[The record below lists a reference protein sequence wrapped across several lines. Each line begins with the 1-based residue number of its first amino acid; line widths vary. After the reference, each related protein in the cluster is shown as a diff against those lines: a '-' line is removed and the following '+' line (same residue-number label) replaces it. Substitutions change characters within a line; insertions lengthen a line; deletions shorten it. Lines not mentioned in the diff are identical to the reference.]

1 MHTICSC
8 EEYRFGDRQTCEVC
22 NKDRSHGT
30 KYYTIPIGPRLQQL
44 KEVTTLAKVT
54 TLLDTIPQKSRFVS
68 DLHQSSS
75 WNAFVTEM
83 GSKAIALSYCSDGF
97 NPFHHIITQGTYSIW
112 AQTGLIL
119 NLPAHMRVKTG
130 TTLLLGLISGP
141 RAPKKLNLYNEILV
155 NELVKLKDGLQV
167 YNAASKQLEMTRVGL
182 LYMVGDVP
190 GIAKEQ
196 NRVQQNALN
205 SCSHCIMQGQ
215 HSKIL
220 DKTVY
225 PGGRMFLHPDD
236 ALRQDTTFPSGLV
249 EEENVTLRS
258 SNVEI
263 SDARYLDLLKHE
275 GQNEGKKT
283 QTLSTAITQHT
294 GRYGSNHW
302 FRLGLDLQQK
312 NAPVEPMHAIKVVAE
327 HIIKLINGDEDNVK
341 VRAAERACGRSTQL
355 CPDAVYRIYAQ
366 EKKTIGQKRSR
377 KEQTS
382 SEDVVETKFPKNQ
395 LPQAPYVLTPTEK
408 HQADQRLNQ
417 LRVPLNFGV
426 VPTTLFTKIV
436 GGTKSH
442 TWLQLF
448 TTGMVRFCIRDM
460 LGEPQRASLVNFLC
474 LLEEAYGSTV
484 DMDKFEDFEKRWHQ
498 GLCMLERDFPVSL
511 QTFYFHLL
519 HHLPQYIRMYGP
531 PKNFWMFPY
540 ERFNHTLTAAIS
552 NNQHPEV
559 SAVKKMEV
567 QWLLSMLEHSGFL
580 EPLKKAVKCVES
592 SLYPGRHNPVTR
604 HASPEELLGIHAY
617 FKERP
622 VSPLITTFHHART
635 PKGSYRDT
643 SIESETQKE
652 RGSMVLYN
660 NCVGS
665 ISLFFSC
672 SGEDLAFISWFGY
685 LDYDTGS
692 RCYFVKNS
700 RNFPNC
706 VLPVKDV
713 SAPLLY
719 AEENGVI
726 WIPKLPDL

>member
-1 MHTICSC
+1 MRCTPYVL
-8 EEYRFGDRQTCEVC
+8 EEYRLEIDRPV
-22 NKDRSHGT
+22 

-54 TLLDTIPQKSRFVS
+54 TLLDTIPQKR
-68 DLHQSSS
+68 
-75 WNAFVTEM
+75 
-83 GSKAIALSYCSDGF
+83 
-97 NPFHHIITQGTYSIW
+97 
-112 AQTGLIL
+112 
-119 NLPAHMRVKTG
+119 
-130 TTLLLGLISGP
+130 P

-205 SCSHCIMQGQ
+205 SCSHCIMQGVTI
-215 HSKIL
+215 SPFAEI
-220 DKTVY
+220 DSESV
-225 PGGRMFLHPDD
+225 
-236 ALRQDTTFPSGLV
+236 PSHDGEAKKV
-249 EEENVTLRS
+249 SCIRRRNCYSSS

-341 VRAAERACGRSTQL
+341 VRAAERACGRSTEL

-366 EKKTIGQKRSR
+366 E
-377 KEQTS
+377 
-382 SEDVVETKFPKNQ
+382 
-395 LPQAPYVLTPTEK
+395 
-408 HQADQRLNQ
+408 
-417 LRVPLNFGV
+417 
-426 VPTTLFTKIV
+426 
-436 GGTKSH
+436 
-442 TWLQLF
+442 LF

-460 LGEPQRASLVNFLC
+460 LGEPQRAALVNFMFIGRGIWFHYF
-474 LLEEAYGSTV
+474 LLPSFAPLAPVYKDVWST
-484 DMDKFEDFEKRWHQ
+484 KE
-498 GLCMLERDFPVSL
+498 
-511 QTFYFHLL
+511 LL
-519 HHLPQYIRMYGP
+519 DV
-531 PKNFWMFPY
+531 PY
-540 ERFNHTLTAAIS
+540 ERFNHTLTEAIS
-552 NNQHPEV
+552 NNQHPE
-559 SAVKKMEV
+559 E

-592 SLYPGRHNPVTR
+592 SLYPGRYNPVTR

-622 VSPLITTFHHART
+622 VSPLIKTFHHART

-643 SIESETQKE
+643 TIESETQKE
-652 RGSMVLYN
+652 RGSMVLFN

-692 RCYFVKNS
+692 RCYFVKTS

-706 VLPVKDV
+706 VVPVKDV